1 LNRLLEANYYR
12 EGGNYRD
19 SYLER
24 IAYDKNGNI
33 QKILRHGDSDAVD
46 YEFVIDE
53 LQYTYDAQ
61 NPNLLLKVFD
71 YSNSP
76 QGFKDDGDGIS
87 DHENDYKYDTFGNL
101 IKDDNKNI
109 ESITYNHLNLPV
121 KIIFHNGNISY
132 LYTATGQKIKKV
144 VSSRETITTDYLGS
158 FQYFNNN
165 LKHIP
170 HAEGYVNVVNGKFK
184 HVFNFTDHLGNIR
197 LSYSDANRDNLITHD
212 EILEENNFYPFGL
225 KHTAY
230 NTNERQYINNDQIN
244 ELILILFPRFTG
256 DGRYNYKYN
265 GKEFQDELGLNFYDF
280 GFRNYDPALGRWMN
294 IDPLS
299 ERRYELSTY
308 NYVQNSPLSRFDPNG
323 LTDFTLNKKTGEVN
337 KVGNANDEPDRILKT
352 NSKGEVKRKGD
363 GLFGFLVSK
372 SERGKAKVAV
382 DDISKNIL
390 KDGQNFK
397 SKSNIIETGGKGQP
411 SVNDVEKF
419 VLQLSDYV
427 GTEIAGTYLSFYN
440 SKDITHMTIGR
451 YENNTYMRATSIG
464 LESIRTLPN
473 ARETFSK
480 YSVKGHYHTHPNIS
494 TRFDASKADIDNR
507 DNILKT
513 LPNVNFY
520 ILTFPQGYG
529 GDFPTKIDYTKSGY
543 NY

>member
-1 LNRLLEANYYR
+1 
-12 EGGNYRD
+12 
-19 SYLER
+19 
-24 IAYDKNGNI
+24 
-33 QKILRHGDSDAVD
+33 
-46 YEFVIDE
+46 

-76 QGFKDDGDGIS
+76 QGFKDDGDGIN
-87 DHENDYKYDTFGNL
+87 DHENDYKYDSFGNL

-265 GKEFQDELGLNFYDF
+265 GKEYQDELGLNMYDY
-280 GFRNYDPALGRWMN
+280 GARNYDPALGRWMN
-294 IDPLS
+294 IDPLA
-299 ERRYELSTY
+299 EEYRRWSPY
-308 NYVQNSPLSRFDPNG
+308 NYVMNSPMRFVDPDGMKVSYGDYIDNAGHESKTADSESPPDDITVNKEGIVTNVVRNDKPNKFFDQNGKEINFNDIAEVDVDMKSYTFNVGDRLFTNISRDELNELIIKGG
-323 LTDFTLNKKTGEVN
+323 LEPLQYNKKFY
-337 KVGNANDEPDRILKT
+337 
-352 NSKGEVKRKGD
+352 NS
-363 GLFGFLVSK
+363 FGFGYFKLMAYKHAISN
-372 SERGKAKVAV
+372 
-382 DDISKNIL
+382 SKNI
-390 KDGQNFK
+390 KK
-397 SKSNIIETGGKGQP
+397 SDFTFSTLLNY
-411 SVNDVEKF
+411 S
-419 VLQLSDYV
+419 
-427 GTEIAGTYLSFYN
+427 
-440 SKDITHMTIGR
+440 
-451 YENNTYMRATSIG
+451 
-464 LESIRTLPN
+464 ESLPN
-473 ARETFSK
+473 SRGEKYFTFGNQSTMYNLYDAGNFMWGYWMRFSLFTYKEARIGSQLHEFYKDSE
-480 YSVKGHYHTHPNIS
+480 
-494 TRFDASKADIDNR
+494 ADQRAIKNAY
-507 DNILKT
+507 K
-513 LPNVNFY
+513 F
-520 ILTFPQGYG
+520 
-529 GDFPTKIDYTKSGY
+529 
-543 NY
+543 

>member
-1 LNRLLEANYYR
+1 MRKKEQEPFKNPRSRANPFAWLV
-12 EGGNYRD
+12 ED
-19 SYLER
+19 
-24 IAYDKNGNI
+24 
-33 QKILRHGDSDAVD
+33 DAVD

-53 LQYTYDAQ
+53 LQYTYDVQ

-121 KIIFHNGNISY
+121 QIIFHNGNISY

-197 LSYSDANRDNLITHD
+197 LSYSDANRDNLITQD

-265 GKEFQDELGLNFYDF
+265 GKEYQDELGLNMYDY
-280 GFRNYDPALGRWMN
+280 GARNYDPALGRWMN
-294 IDPLS
+294 IDPLAEVS
-299 ERRYELSTY
+299 RRFSPYTYCLNNPVYFIDPDGMRAIDNEGWIKRGDEVFYDSTVTTQEQAQAVYGDDVKHYGENVAIKPSDGSYKYTLGSGGSVSLNGEQLNTSADISTPGGHTILSPDSKRGSYSGISIGGALGGGMSLEAGFVKDATGNWGAY
-308 NYVQNSPLSRFDPNG
+308 FSFGGNIGLGGDIGLKMGDTTPTGFNPFA
-323 LTDFTLNKKTGEVN
+323 LTDFEGDSNSFSAGIGPFGGEAGGSDGSKEAGVQRINPESWGKNRRGYEFGNGGPSLITPKLNPSLSAGAMFTGSKTWVW
-337 KVGNANDEPDRILKT
+337 
-352 NSKGEVKRKGD
+352 
-363 GLFGFLVSK
+363 
-372 SERGKAKVAV
+372 
-382 DDISKNIL
+382 
-390 KDGQNFK
+390 
-397 SKSNIIETGGKGQP
+397 
-411 SVNDVEKF
+411 
-419 VLQLSDYV
+419 
-427 GTEIAGTYLSFYN
+427 
-440 SKDITHMTIGR
+440 
-451 YENNTYMRATSIG
+451 
-464 LESIRTLPN
+464 
-473 ARETFSK
+473 
-480 YSVKGHYHTHPNIS
+480 
-494 TRFDASKADIDNR
+494 
-507 DNILKT
+507 
-513 LPNVNFY
+513 
-520 ILTFPQGYG
+520 
-529 GDFPTKIDYTKSGY
+529 DF
-543 NY
+543 

>member
-1 LNRLLEANYYR
+1 
-12 EGGNYRD
+12 
-19 SYLER
+19 
-24 IAYDKNGNI
+24 
-33 QKILRHGDSDAVD
+33 
-46 YEFVIDE
+46 
-53 LQYTYDAQ
+53 
-61 NPNLLLKVFD
+61 
-71 YSNSP
+71 
-76 QGFKDDGDGIS
+76 
-87 DHENDYKYDTFGNL
+87 
-101 IKDDNKNI
+101 
-109 ESITYNHLNLPV
+109 V